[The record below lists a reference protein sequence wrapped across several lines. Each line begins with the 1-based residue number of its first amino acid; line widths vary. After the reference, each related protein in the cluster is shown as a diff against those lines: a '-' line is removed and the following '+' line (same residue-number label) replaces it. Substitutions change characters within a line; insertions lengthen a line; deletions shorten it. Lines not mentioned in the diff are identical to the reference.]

1 MKRAEGG
8 ENFLFRFRIVFVLLS
23 VLMFGHPVFGKD
35 NKAIYYYLSILGSVC
50 LGSPDLL
57 LMLFNCC
64 GSIVLAIISSTRAYY
79 WLYVSAGRTYVT

>member
-23 VLMFGHPVFGKD
+23 VFCSATQCSAMKD
-35 NKAIYYYLSILGSVC
+35 KAIYYYLSIFGSVC

-64 GSIVLAIISSTRAYY
+64 GSIVLAIISSTKAYY
-79 WLYVSAGRTYVT
+79 

>member
-35 NKAIYYYLSILGSVC
+35 
-50 LGSPDLL
+50 
-57 LMLFNCC
+57 
-64 GSIVLAIISSTRAYY
+64 R
-79 WLYVSAGRTYVT
+79 